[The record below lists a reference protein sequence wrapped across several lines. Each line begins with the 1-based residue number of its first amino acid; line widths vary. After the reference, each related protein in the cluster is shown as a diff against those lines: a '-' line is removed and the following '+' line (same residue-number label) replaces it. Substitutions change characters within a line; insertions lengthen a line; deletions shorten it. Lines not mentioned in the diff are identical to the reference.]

1 VAKKKLIRFRLG
13 TNLLTQLAPAAS
25 AARPQPLQSGV
36 IKRLAGMFRV
46 LIVDDDPAVSHLL
59 RGLMQDVR
67 HAHELH
73 FAGDGVEALD
83 YLHGRGDHAGAP
95 RPHLILLDVNLP
107 RLGGLETLSAIKTDP
122 RLSAIP
128 VIMLSTSSA
137 PHDVRDSYLLHASC
151 YVEKPAGLE
160 RSVKLVKAIEAFWMD
175 FACLS
180 GSESYQDL
188 DSQGE
193 NSAPFA
199 REGGSGPTIANG
211 SVEVRSQ
218 ARMSMDNSGSK
229 KTAARNMGCEEH
241 ARLLDEFGVAV
252 RELLEL
258 HQQQFQAIS
267 SGEDGSERFDILIH
281 MANEKKQ
288 LAKYTYLRH
297 LDQHGCSKY

>member
-1 VAKKKLIRFRLG
+1 MCAMR
-13 TNLLTQLAPAAS
+13 TNYILRAMELRPSTFCMAAAS
-25 AARPQPLQSGV
+25 
-36 IKRLAGMFRV
+36 M
-46 LIVDDDPAVSHLL
+46 
-59 RGLMQDVR
+59 
-67 HAHELH
+67 
-73 FAGDGVEALD
+73 
-83 YLHGRGDHAGAP
+83 
-95 RPHLILLDVNLP
+95 
-107 RLGGLETLSAIKTDP
+107 LSAS
-122 RLSAIP
+122 R
-128 VIMLSTSSA
+128 A

-151 YVEKPAGLE
+151 YVEKPANLE

-175 FACLS
+175 FACLP
-180 GSESYQDL
+180 G
-188 DSQGE
+188 GE
-193 NSAPFA
+193 NYQGMDSKGETSAPFA
-199 REGGSGPTIANG
+199 REGSSGPTIANG

-241 ARLLDEFGVAV
+241 ARLLEEFGVAV

-258 HQQQFQAIS
+258 HQHQFQAIS